1 MSAYGRC
8 DGDSWILIVM
18 WENDVRWKAAKWPH
32 PSSERSLVKCCVSRQ
47 EVLSPGWSWQSPP
60 SHSHR
65 GTPTTSE
72 RSVDSSYQASST
84 APIFP
89 ECGGNI
95 KILKLWFENYFS
107 KGKFIGEV
115 FLSHSAST
123 VLLAVIAWM
132 VFGNKILFAGAG
144 AGAVIFIFKVENSWT
159 LAPHH
164 SNDLDQPDLVGSNVC
179 TKQET

>member
-1 MSAYGRC
+1 MSPHGRC

-18 WENDVRWKAAKWPH
+18 WENDLRWPAAKWPH
-32 PSSERSLVKCCVSRQ
+32 QSSERSSVKCSVSRQ
-47 EVLSPGWSWQSPP
+47 EVLSPGWCWQSPP
-60 SHSHR
+60 SPSHR
-65 GTPTTSE
+65 ETPTTSE
-72 RSVDSSYQASST
+72 RSVASLAP
-84 APIFP
+84 APILP
-89 ECGGNI
+89 ECWGNI

-123 VLLAVIAWM
+123 LLLAVIAWM
-132 VFGNKILFAGAG
+132 VFGNKILFAGPVSPVSP
-144 AGAVIFIFKVENSWT
+144 VIFIFKVENSWT

-164 SNDLDQPDLVGSNVC
+164 SNDLVQPDLVGSNVC